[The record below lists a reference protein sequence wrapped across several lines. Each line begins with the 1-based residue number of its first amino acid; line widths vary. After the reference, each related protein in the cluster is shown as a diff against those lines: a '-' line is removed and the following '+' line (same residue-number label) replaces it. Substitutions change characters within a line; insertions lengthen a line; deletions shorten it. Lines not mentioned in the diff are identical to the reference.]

1 MPARGQKVRDEAL
14 YASSL
19 VTSLRCF
26 VTGLTGSG
34 WRSTCRCWIRQ
45 RCCCRHH
52 RTCFC
57 RHHHHYRCRRRR
69 CHHSGRPCCRHRH
82 RHRGGCTGSCSS
94 DRCRHRSGRHRPEDQ
109 LRHLTDDQCPG
120 EVRCSPFRPR
130 RSPSQGLRRSPD
142 RPGSSSPCT
151 PRFEWGSQAMAAYA
165 QGSATCVPQPRNIA
179 KNLYHCSKRT
189 YTHGSRER

>member
-1 MPARGQKVRDEAL
+1 MQQGVFHAAVAGRTVSGARQLEVMPARGQKVRDEAL

-52 RTCFC
+52 QTCPRRRR
-57 RHHHHYRCRRRR
+57 RHRYRCRRRR
-69 CHHSGRPCCRHRH
+69 RHSGRRHRRH
-82 RHRGGCTGSCSS
+82 RHRGGCIDWYRM
-94 DRCRHRSGRHRPEDQ
+94 DRCRHRSDRHYREGL
-109 LRHLTDDQCPG
+109 LRHLTDDRCRE

-130 RSPSQGLRRSPD
+130 QSPLRGLRRSPG
-142 RPGSSSPCT
+142 RLGSSSFCSSSAGDGCDLLSYARLMCNPC
-151 PRFEWGSQAMAAYA
+151 A
-165 QGSATCVPQPRNIA
+165 I
-179 KNLYHCSKRT
+179 
-189 YTHGSRER
+189 